1 MRDPVCTF
9 VALLVGC
16 FVFAG
21 CEAAYL
27 IGGMAQNFEY
37 QKEIEVL
44 AEYDLAGKTVAI
56 VVDADMVTLY
66 EFPDLVAHISSGVA
80 ARIQRHVDSV
90 RVLDPRLVLAWQY
103 NTPQWNGMPYGDI
116 AQDLNVDRVVYINI
130 QEYRLHPP
138 GNRWEWE
145 GVCAA
150 DVGIIERGSIAPDSF
165 AAQFTVVGRFPSIK
179 GVGRDAATAE
189 QIEVGVLAEFIK
201 RTAWLFYDH
210 LEPKYPD
217 KYRQGA

>member
-1 MRDPVCTF
+1 MRDH
-9 VALLVGC
+9 VAKLMALFLGCILLS
-16 FVFAG
+16 G

-37 QKEIEVL
+37 QKEVEVL
-44 AEYDLAGKTVAI
+44 AEYDLSGKTVAV

-66 EFPDLVAHISSGVA
+66 EFPDLVAHVTSGVA
-80 ARIQRHVDSV
+80 ARIQHNVPEV
-90 RVLDPRLVLAWQY
+90 RVLDPRIVLSWQY
-103 NTPQWNGMPYGDI
+103 NTPQWNAMPYGDI
-116 AQDLNVDRVVYINI
+116 AEELNVDRVVHINI
-130 QEYRLHPP
+130 HEYRLHPP

-150 DVGIIERGSIAPDSF
+150 DVGIIERGSFSPDTF
-165 AAQFTVVGRFPSIK
+165 ADQFTVIGRFPTIK

-201 RTAWLFYDH
+201 RAAWLFHDH

-217 KYRQGA
+217 KYRQGV

>member
-1 MRDPVCTF
+1 MSSPILSRTF
-9 VALLVGC
+9 R
-16 FVFAG
+16 
-21 CEAAYL
+21 AAWRH
-27 IGGMAQNFEY
+27 AFS
-37 QKEIEVL
+37 
-44 AEYDLAGKTVAI
+44 
-56 VVDADMVTLY
+56 
-66 EFPDLVAHISSGVA
+66 AHVEN
-80 ARIQRHVDSV
+80 V
-90 RVLDPRLVLAWQY
+90 RVLDPRMVLAWQY

-116 AQDLNVDRVVYINI
+116 AEELNVDRVVYINI
-130 QEYRLHPP
+130 HEYRLHPP

-145 GVCAA
+145 GICAA
-150 DVGIIERGSIAPDSF
+150 DVGSSS
-165 AAQFTVVGRFPSIK
+165 AAVSLRTPSPISSPLSALPTIK